1 VRASPPA
8 QQYNRPPFLRTAYTL
23 VGLTLFVAYLIS
35 TFPYSKTLTKVL
47 APMGLEVS
55 STSQRASFPVGAQLS
70 DVRLISTRNA
80 SASLIVES
88 PAVTIAPSYLS
99 MLTMHPGVRVKAALY
114 DGVVNVTIRP
124 TKLGTAFSYDL
135 NAVELA
141 RQQLWTIVG
150 ASVAGAL
157 SGTGNLLLSPDNIAE
172 TGDGVLSGTGLTFTS
187 ALASAP
193 IRLGDGHS
201 KFKLDQGTLT
211 IEELTTSGGDLT
223 LTAEGTIQ
231 LAPDPAQ
238 SELAIQFT
246 LSTAPAAASQ
256 LAVLLAI
263 LPHPPGPEPYHLTG
277 TLAAPRIS

>member
-1 VRASPPA
+1 
-8 QQYNRPPFLRTAYTL
+8 
-23 VGLTLFVAYLIS
+23 LTLFAAYLIS

-55 STSQRASFPVGAQLS
+55 STGQRASFPFGAQLS

-80 SASLIVES
+80 SSSLIVES

-135 NAVELA
+135 ESVEIA

-157 SGTGNLLLSPDNIAE
+157 SGTGNLLLSPDEIAE
-172 TGDGVLSGTGLTFTS
+172 TGDGVLSAVGLTFTS

-201 KFKLDQGTLT
+201 KFKLDQGMLT
-211 IEELTTSGGDLT
+211 IEELATSGGDLMVT
-223 LTAEGTIQ
+223 GQGTIQ

-238 SELAIQFT
+238 SELAIDFT
-246 LSTAPAAASQ
+246 LSIAPAAASQ